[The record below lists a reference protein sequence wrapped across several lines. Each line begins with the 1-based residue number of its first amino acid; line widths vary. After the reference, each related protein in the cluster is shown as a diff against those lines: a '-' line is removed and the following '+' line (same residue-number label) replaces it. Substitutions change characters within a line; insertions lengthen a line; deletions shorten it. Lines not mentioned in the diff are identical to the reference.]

1 MVVHS
6 IIIDIACG
14 GKKEF
19 ANAFVLQIG
28 LLNCILLVLLRFLD
42 LEGILFFP
50 AYSNLDFISEM

>member
-42 LEGILFFP
+42 LEGILHI
-50 AYSNLDFISEM
+50 LI